1 MQRCKKII
9 LSSQILVHDT
19 LQPLAE
25 PVSLSFPGSERRP
38 VVGVTSVSPAP
49 SHGLPWPGVLALTL
63 GSLWFWE
70 HNTQVSQ
77 EGYKF

>member
-1 MQRCKKII
+1 M
-9 LSSQILVHDT
+9 SSQILVHDT

-77 EGYKF
+77 DEFIKTKYFRL